1 MPPFDGWYQGPRDI
15 VLLSKTH
22 CPAEGP
28 GDMRFIIT
36 TANGQP
42 AAALY
47 MINRETGVHEPFQ
60 MHVLAVTPDG
70 ITHVVAFHMTSF
82 EKFGLPAS
90 L

>member
-1 MPPFDGWYQGPRDI
+1 VNI
-15 VLLSKTH
+15 VTLSKTH

-28 GDMRFIIT
+28 GDIRFLPT

-47 MINRETGVHEPFQ
+47 MLNRETGVHEEFQ
-60 MHVLAVTPDG
+60 LHVLG
-70 ITHVVAFHMTSF
+70 ISPGGVSHVVAFKADGLF
-82 EKFGLPAS
+82 GKFGLPAT

>member
-1 MPPFDGWYQGPRDI
+1 
-15 VLLSKTH
+15 
-22 CPAEGP
+22 
-28 GDMRFIIT
+28 MRFIRT

-47 MINRETGVHEPFQ
+47 MLNRETGAHEEFQ
-60 MHVLAVTPDG
+60 LHVLDIKADG
-70 ITHVVAFHMTSF
+70 ISHVVAFHPGNGLF